1 MFYNEK
7 VEITNELIM
16 FMKNSK
22 LDSEQ
27 KQKVLNIVK
36 KFKNDKHKNR
46 FIKYYGLDGNMDYFM
61 LLSKIA
67 YEEKCTTSA
76 IRNSVYV
83 ITGKLARQKE
93 NYIIIKEI
101 VNECKEKMKKEMIR
115 VVVADDMS
123 IIVKQIKE
131 IAEKNVRV
139 EMIET
144 AFDGEDA
151 EIKIM
156 RIDADL
162 VFIDMQM
169 PKKTGLEVI
178 EDIQCYPCVEKKP
191 KFIVVTS
198 DSSFS
203 LIDKSRKLGFDIVRK
218 PIKKDMINYF
228 IDNFQTILIDRDA
241 KEKKMKKDIE
251 LVRKDIKKINFEKS
265 RKIKK
270 K

>member
-1 MFYNEK
+1 
-7 VEITNELIM
+7 
-16 FMKNSK
+16 
-22 LDSEQ
+22 
-27 KQKVLNIVK
+27 
-36 KFKNDKHKNR
+36 
-46 FIKYYGLDGNMDYFM
+46 
-61 LLSKIA
+61 
-67 YEEKCTTSA
+67 
-76 IRNSVYV
+76 
-83 ITGKLARQKE
+83 
-93 NYIIIKEI
+93 
-101 VNECKEKMKKEMIR
+101 MIR
-115 VVVADDMS
+115 VVVADDMP